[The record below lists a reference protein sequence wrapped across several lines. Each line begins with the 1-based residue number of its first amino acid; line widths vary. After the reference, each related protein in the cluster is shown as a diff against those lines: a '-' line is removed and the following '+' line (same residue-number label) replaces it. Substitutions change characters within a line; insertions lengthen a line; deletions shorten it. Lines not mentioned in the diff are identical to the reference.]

1 VVGHPWD
8 DGCLQPP
15 DPLGF
20 FDFVAPAAVV
30 GDGLRGYG
38 LLEV

>member
-1 VVGHPWD
+1 MVGHLYG
-8 DGCLQPP
+8 DGCLQLL
-15 DPLGF
+15 DHLGF
-20 FDFVAPAAVV
+20 FDFDAPSIVV